1 MVRNFFSVGAF
12 TALSR
17 LTGFIR
23 DMLISAIVGA
33 GVLADAYFIALR
45 LPNTFRTIFGEGA
58 FSSAY
63 VPSYSRVLEQQGA
76 GPAKRFASKIFT
88 MLLISQAILLGLFY
102 LFTPAFIAI
111 IAPGFESD
119 PVKYGYVVTMMR
131 ITFPYLA
138 FVTLA
143 IMHTGTLNAHGYFAA
158 GAFASVLLNLFVI
171 GFLLVAFLF
180 PNAGIAASWGVLAS
194 GAAQLALMVG
204 TAWRR
209 GVLEGFA
216 LPRVDADVKW
226 FFGALGPAVIGS
238 AGQQIAILLDS
249 ILASWLPTGSVA
261 TLNYAERLYQLPLG
275 VIGVAAGTVLL
286 PEMSRRVA
294 RGDEAGAA
302 QAQNRSI
309 ALTLALAAPF
319 LAMFLTLP
327 EEIIRAAFQRG
338 AFDDNAAYRSG
349 LVLAAYGLG
358 LFPMVVIR
366 SLVAS
371 FQSRGDTRTPMLCF
385 FAGLAINLS
394 LKLALYKSAGATGL
408 AFATAAGAWI
418 NFTLLIVLGMRWKWM
433 RPDARLVENIA
444 ITLFACGVL
453 ALAGPILYRFVFEY
467 YPFAL
472 LRKES
477 VLVLTTGGLFIGYF
491 ALFALGALTFGR
503 SIRGQLQ

>member
-1 MVRNFFSVGAF
+1 MVRNFFSVGAL

-23 DMLISAIVGA
+23 DMLISAIMGA

-63 VPSYSRVLEQQGA
+63 IPSYSRVLAQQGA
-76 GPAKRFASKIFT
+76 GQARLFASRIFT
-88 MLLISQAILLGLFY
+88 MLLVSQLVLVGLFY
-102 LFTPAFIAI
+102 LFTPLFISL
-111 IAPGFESD
+111 IAPGFEAD
-119 PVKYGYVVTMMR
+119 PVKYGYVVEMTR

-158 GAFASVLLNLFVI
+158 GAFASVLLNIFVV
-171 GFLLVAFLF
+171 GFLGIAFLF
-180 PNAGIAASWGVLAS
+180 PNAGVAASWGVLVS
-194 GAAQLALMVG
+194 GIAQLALMVG

-216 LPRVDADVKW
+216 IPRFDADVKW
-226 FFGALGPAVIGS
+226 FLRALGPAIIGS

-249 ILASWLPTGSVA
+249 ILASWLPTGSVSA
-261 TLNYAERLYQLPLG
+261 LNYADRLYQLPLG

-286 PEMSRRVA
+286 PEMSRCVA
-294 RGDEAGAA
+294 KGDDDGAA
-302 QAQNRSI
+302 RAQNRSI
-309 ALTLALAAPF
+309 GLTLALAAPF
-319 LAMFLTLP
+319 LAMFLTIP
-327 EEIIRAAFQRG
+327 EDIIRAAFQRG
-338 AFDDNAAYRSG
+338 AFDAEAAQRSG

-358 LFPMVVIR
+358 LAPMVVIR

-385 FAGLAINLS
+385 FGGLAVNLTM
-394 LKLALYKSAGATGL
+394 KFALYKSAGATGL
-408 AFATAAGAWI
+408 AFATAAGAWV
-418 NFTLLIVLGMRWKWM
+418 NFALLVALGLSWKWM
-433 RPDARLVENIA
+433 RPDARLMENIA
-444 ITLFACGVL
+444 ITLFSCGAL
-453 ALAGPILYRFVFEY
+453 ALAGPFLLHHISAL

-472 LRKES
+472 LHKEAVMALAS
-477 VLVLTTGGLFIGYF
+477 VAIIGAYAVIF
-491 ALFALGALTFGR
+491 ALCARAFGR
-503 SIRGQLQ
+503 SVAAQLR